1 MALPANA
8 NSPPADAALSAK
20 PPQQPRYDITHLSRL
35 HDEARDT
42 AMLANLLGRT
52 PYAASGLVAAACLT
66 LLSVRGAMPVTEK
79 AIWLVLIL
87 LAAGAMMRCYLRA
100 IGRPFEHGALREF
113 AYDLNAI
120 CICAGFVWGVG
131 GFLALGP
138 QTPLWMTV
146 LCAAGL
152 PAFFA
157 AFLRTR
163 EISLGLLAPAAMLFA
178 VAAMLRPLPEG
189 MLAAAFVL
197 IASAAMAGAIFWID
211 RLFSA
216 PSIPVKLAGAPPL

>member
-8 NSPPADAALSAK
+8 NSPAVEASAK
-20 PPQQPRYDITHLSRL
+20 AAPKPRYDITHLAQL
-35 HDEARDT
+35 HDEARET
-42 AMLANLLGRT
+42 AVLANLLGRT
-52 PYAASGLVAAACLT
+52 PYAASALVAGACLT
-66 LLSVRGAMPVTEK
+66 LLSVGGTMPVAEA
-79 AIWLVLIL
+79 AIWLALIL
-87 LAAGAMMRCYLRA
+87 FAAGAMMRCYMHA
-100 IGRPFEHGALREF
+100 IGRPFEHGSLREF

-120 CICAGFVWGVG
+120 CICAGFIWGLG

-138 QTPLWMTV
+138 QTPPWMTA

-157 AFLRTR
+157 VFLRTR
-163 EISLGLLAPAAMLFA
+163 EISLGLLAPSAMLFA
-178 VAAMLRPLPEG
+178 IAAMFRPLPEG

-197 IASAAMAGAIFWID
+197 IACAAVAGAIFWTD

-216 PSIPVKLAGAPPL
+216 PAMPGKLAGAPPI